1 MGHRGPVRRGGVAM
15 LGAVVLFTSA
25 NGCVKE
31 LSHLGTCQLVFLRST
46 VSLLLCVAFLRWR
59 GIPVLG
65 YNRTWLVVRGLAGM
79 VALAGFFHTLRHIPL
94 ASATVIQYCSPVFT
108 VVLALMFLK
117 ERVHKAQWLFL
128 GLALVGIVMVKG
140 FDPRVTWGMWG
151 LGMTSACFSAVAY
164 LATMKC
170 RDSDHPVG
178 VVVWFHMLAVPI
190 MGLLSVGDWVPMVG
204 TDWVLALAIGVLSI
218 VAQVMMTV
226 ALHNEDAG
234 TVMPFKYLGAVLAL
248 IVGWWGYGEHMSMVS
263 LVGMALVVAS
273 IVANTVLKAR
283 IKGLPAA

>member
-1 MGHRGPVRRGGVAM
+1 M
-15 LGAVVLFTSA
+15 LSSVVLYTSA
-25 NGCVKE
+25 NLCVKE
-31 LSHLGTCQLVFLRST
+31 LSSLGTFQLVFLRSA
-46 VSLLLCVAFLRWR
+46 VSLILCVWYLNRA
-59 GIPVLG
+59 GIPLLG
-65 YNRTWLVVRGLAGM
+65 NNRKWLFVRGFVGM
-79 VALAGFFHTLRHIPL
+79 IALSGFFHTVRHIPL
-94 ASATVIQYCSPVFT
+94 ASATVIQYFSPVFT
-108 VVLALMFLK
+108 VLLALLFLN

-151 LGMTSACFSAVAY
+151 LGMTSACLSAVAY

-190 MGLLSVGDWVPMVG
+190 MGLLSVGDWVPMEG
-204 TDWVLALAIGVLSI
+204 ADWALALAIGVLSI
-218 VAQVMMTV
+218 VAQVLMTV
-226 ALHNEDAG
+226 ALHREDAG
-234 TVMPFKYLGAVLAL
+234 MVMPFKYLGAVLAL
-248 IVGWWGYGEHMSMVS
+248 VAGWWGYGEHMSTLS
-263 LVGMALVVAS
+263 LAGMALVVAS

>member
-1 MGHRGPVRRGGVAM
+1 M
-15 LGAVVLFTSA
+15 LSSVVLYTSA
-25 NGCVKE
+25 NLCVKE
-31 LSHLGTCQLVFLRST
+31 LSSLGTFQLVFLRSA
-46 VSLLLCVAFLRWR
+46 VSLILCVWYLNRA
-59 GIPVLG
+59 GIPLLG
-65 YNRTWLVVRGLAGM
+65 NNRKWLFVRGFVGM
-79 VALAGFFHTLRHIPL
+79 IGLSGFFHTVRHIPL
-94 ASATVIQYCSPVFT
+94 ASATVIQYFSPVFT
-108 VVLALMFLK
+108 VLLALLFLN

-151 LGMTSACFSAVAY
+151 LGMTSACLAAVAY

-190 MGLLSVGDWVPMVG
+190 MGLLSMGDWVPMEG
-204 TDWVLALAIGVLSI
+204 ADWALALAIGVLSI
-218 VAQVMMTV
+218 VAQVLMTV
-226 ALHNEDAG
+226 ALHREDAG
-234 TVMPFKYLGAVLAL
+234 MVMPFKYLGAVLAL
-248 IVGWWGYGEHMSMVS
+248 VAGWWGYGEHMSTLS
-263 LVGMALVVAS
+263 LAGMALVVAS